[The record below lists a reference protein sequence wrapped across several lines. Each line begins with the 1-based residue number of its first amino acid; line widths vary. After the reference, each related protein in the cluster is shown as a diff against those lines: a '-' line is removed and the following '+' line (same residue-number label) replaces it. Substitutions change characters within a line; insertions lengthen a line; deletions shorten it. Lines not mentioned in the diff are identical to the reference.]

1 MTRTMKLLLA
11 GAALAGASG
20 LQAAAHDLQATPIAG
35 QGMRT
40 LVTGFAGPE
49 AVYVA
54 PGADHAIVSNTN
66 GNSARGPAAAD
77 PQPGFLS
84 KLGFDGQI
92 QELHWVQDERFKGLT
107 GMRNFEDTL
116 YVANGT
122 SIAAVNMTS
131 GEVLGVYEC
140 PGAGFINDIAT
151 GPDGAVYGSESFQAG
166 IYTIAPGSDECTWFI
181 EGTPAPAP
189 GTPPDPNAPVNPL
202 QTINGLYGADDAL
215 MVVTIP
221 GRVLSVDYGTKEI
234 TVLGEGLGSFDGI
247 EPAPGGGWL
256 ISDTRGKLV
265 HFHDGEVQV
274 LNDTSSGGIGANDMA
289 FDPETGTALL
299 ARLAINAIS
308 LYRVE

>member
-1 MTRTMKLLLA
+1 MSRTMNVMLA
-11 GAALAGASG
+11 GAALAAASG
-20 LQAAAHDLQATPIAG
+20 MAVSAHDLTAAPIAG

-40 LVTGFAGPE
+40 LATGFAGPE

-54 PGADHAIVSNTN
+54 PGADYAIVSNTN
-66 GNSARGPAAAD
+66 GGGPRAAAGAD
-77 PQPGFLS
+77 VQPGFLS

-92 QELHWVQDERFKGLT
+92 QELHWVQDDRFGGIT
-107 GMRNFEDTL
+107 GMRSFENTL
-116 YVANGT
+116 YVANRT
-122 SIAAVNMTS
+122 SIAAVDMTT
-131 GEVLGVYEC
+131 GEVLSVTEC

-166 IYTIAPGSDECTWFI
+166 IYTIAAGATECTWFI

-221 GRVLSVDYGTKEI
+221 GRVISIDYDTKEM

-265 HFHDGEVQV
+265 HFHDGELQV

-289 FDPETGTALL
+289 YDPETGTALL